1 MSREQGPHLWGC
13 DRPRKRQFRRR
24 LTWALPRL
32 RPEGPAGAN
41 APAADA
47 GVLWHA
53 MTVKEA
59 AS

>member
-13 DRPRKRQFRRR
+13 DRPRM
-24 LTWALPRL
+24 
-32 RPEGPAGAN
+32 